1 MAKTIRQ
8 QIADIDEKIKNLTAA
23 RAVLVPKLDSEVDD
37 AAIQA
42 GAVVTFTYGKGETK
56 RELTGQVLG
65 RKNAEPGTKGGD
77 LIRIAVGEGFDA
89 QIVTTY
95 PACVTKVHAAE
106 AAEEVAEDIGH
117 PDATA

>member
-8 QIADIDEKIKNLTAA
+8 QVADLDEQIKKLTAKRDELNA
-23 RAVLVPKLDSEVDD
+23 KADSEVDYD
-37 AAIQA
+37 KVQA

-95 PACVTKVHAAE
+95 PACVTKIHADEVPAEE
-106 AAEEVAEDIGH
+106 AAPA
-117 PDATA
+117 A